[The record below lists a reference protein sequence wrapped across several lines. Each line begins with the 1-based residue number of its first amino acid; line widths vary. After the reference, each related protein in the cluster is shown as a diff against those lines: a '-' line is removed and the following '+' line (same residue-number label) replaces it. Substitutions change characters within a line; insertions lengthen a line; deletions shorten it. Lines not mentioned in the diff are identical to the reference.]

1 VQKLHGERTAP
12 CGKLDIFFDCNYLWD
27 KVKKCKNTL
36 YFTTLPSDDGQE
48 GKRENIVSKLL
59 NSYQGHLEILEED
72 ISHWK
77 KNGARVVI
85 LSGTKAEEKCWPR
98 L

>member
-1 VQKLHGERTAP
+1 
-12 CGKLDIFFDCNYLWD
+12 
-27 KVKKCKNTL
+27 VKKCKNTL

-85 LSGTKAEEKCWPR
+85 LSGLKAEEKCWPR